1 MAGDRADHGG
11 VGQFA
16 RVGIAAA
23 ASLFFAAA
31 LVTPAAVFLAAGA
44 LASQLAATRR
54 QAAGYAGA
62 ALGACYALRMAAD
75 SDPRLDWLGW
85 MTPLGW
91 AEELQPLT
99 APAHWHCCRLA
110 GWSRCCAP

>member
-1 MAGDRADHGG
+1 MTALIT
-11 VGQFA
+11 VVIGQFA
-16 RVGIAAA
+16 RVGVAAG

-44 LASQLAATRR
+44 LAGQLAATRR

-75 SDPRLDWLGW
+75 STPTCTGSAGRPRSVG
-85 MTPLGW
+85 P
-91 AEELQPLT
+91 
-99 APAHWHCCRLA
+99 RNS
-110 GWSRCCAP
+110 SR